1 MKKSLSSLILF
12 FATFFISCRSESIDV
27 TDQSKNILA
36 LVGDKTITVNDF
48 IKRCEYVPRP
58 PYCNGDSYIH
68 KKIAL
73 NSLIAE
79 KLLSI
84 EFDKKNFTKTKSQ
97 SSFLEGQKEQ
107 AMRHLMLQTYGYNK
121 VDVDEKKISH
131 LAKLN
136 NRKYDIS
143 YIIIDKHY
151 EVLIDKLPSSLG
163 LIEICEKLNI
173 SSDITKKTITK
184 NDDMIVEVDKILFQG
199 LQDLNKVYGPLRV
212 DNNTLLLFSINGWNS
227 NPSISAN
234 DKRDAWKEAKNQY
247 VLNRAKE
254 HYGRYVGEIMKGKH
268 IKYNVS
274 QFDKFASTL
283 SKIYLVEK
291 DKREA
296 AIENKIW
303 EIEET
308 SPVASFDDVKKMRR
322 DFIFTHGNKDYTVSD
337 LLALVEKHPLVFRN
351 KKTNPN
357 LFKNE
362 LKYAIA
368 DLIRDMHITKK
379 AYELGLDKHFSVVSS
394 EQKWDDYIKATVVKN
409 KLVALKN
416 DSNSTTGLLTDN
428 IDSLQSGYDG
438 IIQID
443 TDKFEKIELSKID
456 MSVTFLNQPYSKLE
470 PDFPILTDDH
480 FLDYGSKVV
489 FND

>member
-1 MKKSLSSLILF
+1 
-12 FATFFISCRSESIDV
+12 
-27 TDQSKNILA
+27 
-36 LVGDKTITVNDF
+36 
-48 IKRCEYVPRP
+48 
-58 PYCNGDSYIH
+58 
-68 KKIAL
+68 
-73 NSLIAE
+73 
-79 KLLSI
+79 
-84 EFDKKNFTKTKSQ
+84 
-97 SSFLEGQKEQ
+97 
-107 AMRHLMLQTYGYNK
+107 
-121 VDVDEKKISH
+121 
-131 LAKLN
+131 
-136 NRKYDIS
+136 
-143 YIIIDKHY
+143 
-151 EVLIDKLPSSLG
+151 
-163 LIEICEKLNI
+163 
-173 SSDITKKTITK
+173 
-184 NDDMIVEVDKILFQG
+184 
-199 LQDLNKVYGPLRV
+199 
-212 DNNTLLLFSINGWNS
+212 
-227 NPSISAN
+227 
-234 DKRDAWKEAKNQY
+234 
-247 VLNRAKE
+247 
-254 HYGRYVGEIMKGKH
+254 MKGKH

-351 KKTNPN
+351 KKTNPS

-379 AYELGLDKHFSVVSS
+379 AYELGLDEHFSVVSS
-394 EQKWDDYIKATVVKN
+394 EQKWDDYIKATIVKES
-409 KLVALKN
+409 LVALKN
-416 DSNSTTGLLTDN
+416 DSNSSKSLLRSN
-428 IDSLQSGYDG
+428 IDSLQKSYDD

-456 MSVTFLNQPYSKLE
+456 MSVMFLNQPYSKLE

-480 FLDYGSKVV
+480 LLDYGSKVV
-489 FND
+489 FSD